1 MLYPTRSSA
10 LLVCVLPLLHAPRVC
25 ARANRT
31 ANACLTAD
39 ACLCDSRGYTPEL
52 SEAYASSDKAGTETA
67 IVFVSSDRD
76 QTSFDEY
83 YGSMTFD
90 ALPFSARDLKTALG
104 EKYGVKGI
112 PTLVLLDGAGELV
125 DANIRGKHADYL

>member
-1 MLYPTRSSA
+1 
-10 LLVCVLPLLHAPRVC
+10 
-25 ARANRT
+25 
-31 ANACLTAD
+31 
-39 ACLCDSRGYTPEL
+39 
-52 SEAYASSDKAGTETA
+52 
-67 IVFVSSDRD
+67 
-76 QTSFDEY
+76 
-83 YGSMTFD
+83 MTFD

>member
-1 MLYPTRSSA
+1 
-10 LLVCVLPLLHAPRVC
+10 
-25 ARANRT
+25 
-31 ANACLTAD
+31 
-39 ACLCDSRGYTPEL
+39 
-52 SEAYASSDKAGTETA
+52 
-67 IVFVSSDRD
+67 VFVSSDRD